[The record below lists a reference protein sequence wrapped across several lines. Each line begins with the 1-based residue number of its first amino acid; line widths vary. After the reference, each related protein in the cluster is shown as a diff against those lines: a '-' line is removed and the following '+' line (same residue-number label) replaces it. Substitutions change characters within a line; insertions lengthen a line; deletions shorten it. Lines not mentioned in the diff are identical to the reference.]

1 MHAIAKWTGS
11 EDLFTVK
18 KITSSLVKVRF
29 PEFPGSFQKL
39 VLGTYG
45 RQEQGPTQSPEPH
58 LPHFSLFPP
67 PPVCG
72 LFVHFNSKQILKID
86 VNCIMDKHVS

>member
-18 KITSSLVKVRF
+18 KITSSLVNVRF

-45 RQEQGPTQSPEPH
+45 RQVQGPTQSPEPH
-58 LPHFSLFPP
+58 LPTS
-67 PPVCG
+67 
-72 LFVHFNSKQILKID
+72 
-86 VNCIMDKHVS
+86 VSSPLPRSVGYSSISIQNKNWKSMSIA